1 MKTALVIGASRGIGR
16 AIAERLAH
24 DGFDIVGTCR
34 SNQERFQELE
44 QKVTGLGRSFHAL
57 AFDIAD
63 RKAAEETLLGYFG
76 DGAPDVLVYNAGIN
90 DDDLFAMM
98 APEQWDR
105 VLHTNADGFF
115 NCIHPLIMNMMGR
128 RGGRIIAISSI
139 SGQTGQPGQVN
150 YSASKAALLGAVKAL
165 AREVARKKI
174 LVNAVAPGFIDT
186 DMTEKLPTDELV
198 PQIPLRRIGK
208 AEEVAGAVAF
218 LAGPDSSYITGQVIA
233 VNGGLF
239 IG

>member
-1 MKTALVIGASRGIGR
+1 MKTALVIGASRGIGK

-34 SNQERFQELE
+34 SNPERFQELE
-44 QKVTGLGRSFHAL
+44 QKITELGRSFHAL

>member
-34 SNQERFQELE
+34 SNPERFQELE

-115 NCIHPLIMNMMGR
+115 NFIHPLIMNMMGR

>member
-34 SNQERFQELE
+34 S
-44 QKVTGLGRSFHAL
+44 FHAL

-76 DGAPDVLVYNAGIN
+76 DSAPDVLVYNAGIN

-98 APEQWDR
+98 TPEQWDR

>member
-34 SNQERFQELE
+34 SNPERFQELE

-98 APEQWDR
+98 TPEQWDR

>member
-1 MKTALVIGASRGIGR
+1 M
-16 AIAERLAH
+16 
-24 DGFDIVGTCR
+24 
-34 SNQERFQELE
+34 
-44 QKVTGLGRSFHAL
+44 
-57 AFDIAD
+57 
-63 RKAAEETLLGYFG
+63 
-76 DGAPDVLVYNAGIN
+76 LVYNAGIN

-98 APEQWDR
+98 TPEQWDR

-115 NCIHPLIMNMMGR
+115 NCIHPLLMNMMGR

-165 AREVARKKI
+165 ARELARKKI

-186 DMTEKLPTDELV
+186 DMTEKLPTDDLI

>member
-16 AIAERLAH
+16 VIAERLAH

-34 SNQERFQELE
+34 SNPERFQELE

>member
-34 SNQERFQELE
+34 SNPERFQELE

-174 LVNAVAPGFIDT
+174 LVNAVAPSFIDT

>member
-34 SNQERFQELE
+34 SNPERFQELE
-44 QKVTGLGRSFHAL
+44 QKVTGHGRSFHAL

>member
-34 SNQERFQELE
+34 SNPERFQELE

-57 AFDIAD
+57 AFDIAN

>member
-34 SNQERFQELE
+34 SNPERFQELE

-186 DMTEKLPTDELV
+186 DMTEKLPTDDLV

>member
-34 SNQERFQELE
+34 SNPKRFQELE

>member
-34 SNQERFQELE
+34 SNPERFQELE

-128 RGGRIIAISSI
+128 RGGSIIAISSL

>member
-34 SNQERFQELE
+34 SNPERFQELE
-44 QKVTGLGRSFHAL
+44 QKITELGRSFHAL

-63 RKAAEETLLGYFG
+63 RKAAEEALLGYFG

-98 APEQWDR
+98 TPEQWDR